1 MSEDQFQRHVEFIVE
16 QQAKFETNIA
26 RLEEDIT
33 ELRKE
38 NRQNTLNIAKL
49 VDVVLSLA
57 NHVERH
63 DEQIAELI
71 EHGKETDERINAL
84 VALRSGSLTEMEIN
98 RAFTESEGRARKR
111 KEYEH

>member
-1 MSEDQFQRHVEFIVE
+1 MSEDQFQRHVEFIIE

-38 NRQNTLNIAKL
+38 NRENTRNIARL
-49 VDVVLSLA
+49 ADVVLSLA

-63 DEQIAELI
+63 DNQIAELI
-71 EHGKETDERINAL
+71 ENGKETDRRTKETDERINAL
-84 VALRSGSLTEMEIN
+84 IGMAERFFNSNGN
-98 RAFTESEGRARKR
+98 
-111 KEYEH
+111 